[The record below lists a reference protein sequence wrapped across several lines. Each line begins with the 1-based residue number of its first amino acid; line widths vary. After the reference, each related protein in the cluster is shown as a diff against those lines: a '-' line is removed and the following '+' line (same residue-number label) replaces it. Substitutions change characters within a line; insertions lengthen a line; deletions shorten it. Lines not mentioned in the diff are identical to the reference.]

1 MKIKV
6 NIDTQGYTEK
16 PSKEAGA
23 ISNRTRCGKAQKE
36 IEPAELIK
44 YIERGYTF
52 TPAAIGGTLE
62 EIQAK
67 DENGRKRALSD
78 FWQSQQVI
86 AIDIDNTHK
95 ETYIDEQGKERKKE
109 VINARELQPREA
121 RKACEAFGLHP
132 YCMYET
138 FSYTPE
144 HKKYRVLF
152 VLDKPI
158 TDFATASD
166 LIGRCNEI
174 FDSANENA
182 CEAEGKKLETCT
194 DKSIEPVKLIFG
206 GRPGCVKYQSG
217 KYTSIEAFQSLP
229 EPKNREEDA
238 KKRAENA
245 PKTASNSEKGKH
257 TNKESNA
264 AKNERR
270 AGIDID
276 ADIASFDLASYIEKT
291 TASRAQGEFVN
302 PCPVCGH
309 NDCMHVSGAVWY
321 CHSSGHAG
329 IKGGS
334 IIDYLMSKHNLSTGE
349 AFRMFKE
356 DIMQYPAEAIQ
367 GARYDYEPMSA
378 EELESLIASFEQ
390 WNNSSQ
396 DNQTPGA
403 DPGSDPARPEE
414 PAQDQAEDPANL
426 ASLEANMPG
435 YIQTPAKASKII
447 NAAEYLR
454 PKENGARSYDTDILE
469 LQKYAGRKMG
479 MHPGIDKYLTLF
491 PGLAVLG
498 GQASLGKTTFCVN
511 AAMKLLERGEHV
523 LFFTLEQKPDEI
535 MTKAAARAIYE
546 AGQECAVDN
555 IMLNNGLRDA
565 YINESLALLAEK
577 LEHFNIIE
585 CDFETTA
592 AAILETCNQYMRE
605 HDGIRPIVIID
616 YLQIIAP
623 PADFKGTKGECID
636 ENLKALKKWQKNNG
650 LFVLVISS
658 FNRSNNILPVSY
670 ESFMLT
676 SAIEY
681 TCDYVFG
688 LQLQI
693 LDPDN
698 KEFYVK
704 IGSYG
709 GESEQKKFEQRRQ
722 VQEAQAQTP
731 KKVQFVSLKN
741 RKGKQF
747 FKANF
752 DYYPAHDY
760 FAPYE
765 KHTTP
770 KAGK

>member
-1 MKIKV
+1 MKIRL
-6 NIDTQGYTEK
+6 NIDTRGYTEK
-16 PSKEAGA
+16 PSKQAAA
-23 ISNRTRCGKAQKE
+23 ISNRTRCAKGQKE

-44 YIERGYTF
+44 LIDAGYTF

-67 DENGRKRALSD
+67 DERGRRRLLSE
-78 FWQSQQVI
+78 FWQSQQIIVADI
-86 AIDIDNTHK
+86 DNEKSIRAWNSEIGAGEKKAAIDIQLTP
-95 ETYIDEQGKERKKE
+95 
-109 VINARELQPREA
+109 AAAL
-121 RKACEAFGLHP
+121 KACHARGIDP
-132 YCMYET
+132 YCIYKT

-144 HKKYRVLF
+144 KEKYRVLL
-152 VLDKPI
+152 VLSEPI
-158 TDFATASD
+158 TDFAEASD
-166 LIGRCNEI
+166 YIGRFCQLFNDAI
-174 FDSANENA
+174 A
-182 CEAEGKKLETCT
+182 AEYRARDLEPELCADT
-194 DKSIEPVKLIFG
+194 SIEPVKLIFG
-206 GRPGCVKYQSG
+206 GRAGCMIYQSG
-217 KYTSIEAFQSLP
+217 KTTPNAILHALP
-229 EPKNREEDA
+229 KTR
-238 KKRAENA
+238 ENA
-245 PKTASNSEKGKH
+245 PKTASNAEKGNNTK
-257 TNKESNA
+257 KERKATRFESA
-264 AKNERR
+264 AGMSR
-270 AGIDID
+270 DY
-276 ADIASFDLASYIEKT
+276 DIANFDLQSYILA
-291 TASRAQGEFVN
+291 TAGGEVDGDKIN
-302 PCPVCGH
+302 PCPICKHYG
-309 NDCMHVSGAVWY
+309 CLHVNGAVWT
-321 CHSSGHAG
+321 CFSKDHK
-329 IKGGS
+329 KGSWMRGKGEEACGR
-334 IIDYLMSKHNLSTGE
+334 IIDYLMQLHNLTQGE
-349 AFRMFKE
+349 ALQMFE
-356 DIMQYPAEAIQ
+356 DEIMHYPPQFTKEAI
-367 GARYDYEPMSA
+367 
-378 EELESLIASFEQ
+378 EEAAKEWPEKI
-390 WNNSSQ
+390 Q
-396 DNQTPGA
+396 DNKTPAG
-403 DPGSDPARPEE
+403 DPGKDPARTEA
-414 PAQDQAEDPANL
+414 PASDPAEDPANMK
-426 ASLEANMPG
+426 SLENNMPG
-435 YIQTPAKASKII
+435 YIQAPAKPHNII
-447 NAAEYLR
+447 NAASYLMS
-454 PKENGARSYDTDILE
+454 KEGARSYDEDIRE
-469 LQKYAGRKMG
+469 LMQYAGRKMG
-479 MHPGIDKYLTLF
+479 MHPGIDKYLTLY

-511 AAMKLLERGEHV
+511 AAMQLLERGEHV
-523 LFFTLEQKPDEI
+523 LYFTLEQKPDEI

-555 IMLNNGLRDA
+555 VMLNNGLRDA

-605 HDGIRPIVIID
+605 HDGIKPIVIID

-650 LFVLVISS
+650 LFVLLISS
-658 FNRSNNILPVSY
+658 FNRNNNILPVSY

-770 KAGK
+770 KAGKRA

>member
-1 MKIKV
+1 MKIRL
-6 NIDTQGYTEK
+6 NIDTRGYTEK
-16 PSKEAGA
+16 PSKQAAA
-23 ISNRTRCGKAQKE
+23 ISNRTRCAKGQKE

-44 YIERGYTF
+44 LIDAGYTF

-62 EIQAK
+62 EIQASK
-67 DENGRKRALSD
+67 GTGRKLDA
-78 FWQSQQVI
+78 FWQSQQIIVADI
-86 AIDIDNTHK
+86 DNEKIVRAWNSEIGAGEKKAAIDIQLTP
-95 ETYIDEQGKERKKE
+95 
-109 VINARELQPREA
+109 AAAL
-121 RKACEAFGLHP
+121 KACHARGIDP
-132 YCMYET
+132 YCIYKT

-144 HKKYRVLF
+144 KEKYRVLL
-152 VLDKPI
+152 VLSEPI
-158 TDFATASD
+158 TDFAEASD
-166 LIGRCNEI
+166 FIGRFCQLFNDAI
-174 FDSANENA
+174 
-182 CEAEGKKLETCT
+182 AEEYRARNLEPELCADT
-194 DKSIEPVKLIFG
+194 SIEPVKLIFG
-206 GRPGCVKYQSG
+206 GRAGCMIYQSG
-217 KYTSIEAFQSLP
+217 KTTPNAILSTLP
-229 EPKNREEDA
+229 KSR
-238 KKRAENA
+238 ENA
-245 PKTASNSEKGKH
+245 PKTASNPEKGNH
-257 TNKESNA
+257 TNEKREA
-264 AKNERR
+264 AKIERN
-270 AGIDID
+270 AGIGRD
-276 ADIASFDLASYIEKT
+276 ADIASFDLASYIEET
-291 TASRAQGEFVN
+291 TASRMQGEYMN
-302 PCPVCGH
+302 PCPICGH
-309 NDCMHVSGAVWY
+309 NDCMHIAGAVWY

-329 IKGGS
+329 INKGR
-334 IIDYLMSKHNLSTGE
+334 IIDYLMSKHNLS
-349 AFRMFKE
+349 
-356 DIMQYPAEAIQ
+356 QAEALQMFENEIMHYPKQ
-367 GARYDYEPMSA
+367 ITKEAI
-378 EELESLIASFEQ
+378 EEAAKEWPEKI
-390 WNNSSQ
+390 Q
-396 DNQTPGA
+396 DNPTPAG
-403 DPGSDPARPEE
+403 DPGKDPERTEAPASDP
-414 PAQDQAEDPANL
+414 AEDPANMK
-426 ASLEANMPG
+426 SLEDNMPG
-435 YIQTPAKASKII
+435 NIQAPAKPHNII
-447 NAAEYLR
+447 NAASYLM
-454 PKENGARSYDTDILE
+454 PKEGARSYDEDIRE
-469 LQKYAGRKMG
+469 LMQYAGRKMG
-479 MHPGIDKYLTLF
+479 MHPGIDKYLTLY

-511 AAMKLLERGEHV
+511 AAMQLLERGEHV
-523 LFFTLEQKPDEI
+523 LYFTLEQLPDEI

-555 IMLNNGLRDA
+555 IMLNNGLRDE

-592 AAILETCNQYMRE
+592 AAILETCEQYMR
-605 HDGIRPIVIID
+605 DNPGVKPVVMID

-760 FAPYE
+760 FAPHE

-770 KAGK
+770 KAGKRA

>member
-1 MKIKV
+1 MKIRL
-6 NIDTQGYTEK
+6 NIDTRGYTEK

-23 ISNRTRCGKAQKE
+23 ISNRTRCAKGQKE

-44 YIERGYTF
+44 LIEKGFTF

-67 DENGRKRALSD
+67 DERGRRRLLSE
-78 FWQSQQVI
+78 FWQSQQIIV
-86 AIDIDNTHK
+86 ADIDNK
-95 ETYIDEQGKERKKE
+95 IGSGESERA
-109 VINARELQPREA
+109 IQYQLTPAAAL
-121 RKACEAFGLHP
+121 KACHNAGIDP
-132 YCMYET
+132 YCIYKT

-144 HKKYRVLF
+144 HERYRVLL
-152 VLDKPI
+152 VLSEPI
-158 TDFATASD
+158 TDYAQASD
-166 LIGRCNEI
+166 YIDRFLSLFNEI
-174 FDSANENA
+174 TIAES
-182 CEAEGKKLETCT
+182 EAHGIKELDNKGRILPDAELCADT
-194 DKSIEPVKLIFG
+194 SIEPVKMIFG
-206 GRPGCVKYQSG
+206 GRPGCMIYQSG
-217 KYTSIEAFQSLP
+217 KTTPNAILSTLP
-229 EPKNREEDA
+229 KPR
-238 KKRAENA
+238 ENA
-245 PKTASNSEKGKH
+245 PKTASNLEKGNH
-257 TNKESNA
+257 TKEKREA
-264 AKNERR
+264 AKIERN
-270 AGIDID
+270 AGIGRD
-276 ADIASFDLASYIEKT
+276 ADIASFDLASYIEET
-291 TASRAQGEFVN
+291 TASRMQGDFMN
-302 PCPVCGH
+302 PCPICGH
-309 NDCMHVSGAVWY
+309 NDCMHIAGAVWY

-329 IKGGS
+329 INKGR
-334 IIDYLMSKHNLSTGE
+334 IIDYLMRKHELSLPEALQMFESEIMHYPGTDNRKLSKEEIESIN
-349 AFRMFKE
+349 AMF
-356 DIMQYPAEAIQ
+356 
-367 GARYDYEPMSA
+367 
-378 EELESLIASFEQ
+378 EE
-390 WNNSSQ
+390 WPDNNQ
-396 DNQTPGA
+396 DNKTPAG
-403 DPGSDPARPEE
+403 DTGSDPAGSEAIQEE
-414 PAQDQAEDPANL
+414 QPAQDPADDPTNL
-426 ASLEANMPG
+426 ASLDANAPAG
-435 YIQTPAKASKII
+435 KIQAPAKASKII
-447 NAAEYLR
+447 NAADYLM
-454 PKENGARSYDTDILE
+454 PKENGARSYDADILE

-479 MHPGIDKYLTLF
+479 MHPGIDKYLTLY

-511 AAMKLLERGEHV
+511 AAMQLLERGEHV
-523 LFFTLEQKPDEI
+523 LYFTLEQKPDEI

-555 IMLNNGLRDA
+555 VMLNNGLRDA

-605 HDGIRPIVIID
+605 HDGIKPIVIID

-650 LFVLVISS
+650 LFVLLISS
-658 FNRSNNILPVSY
+658 FNRNNNILPVSY

-760 FAPYE
+760 FAPHE

-770 KAGK
+770 KAGKRA

>member
-1 MKIKV
+1 MKIRL
-6 NIDTQGYTEK
+6 NIDTRGYTEK
-16 PSKEAGA
+16 PSKQAAA
-23 ISNRTRCGKAQKE
+23 ISNRTRCAKGQKD

-44 YIERGYTF
+44 LIEKGYTF

-67 DENGRKRALSD
+67 DERGKRLHRTSEY
-78 FWQSQQVI
+78 WQSQQIII
-86 AIDIDNTHK
+86 ADIDNDLGIP
-95 ETYIDEQGKERKKE
+95 ESAMQWGAEIGRKKDDKKPNE
-109 VINARELQPREA
+109 IQLTPAAAL
-121 RKACEAFGLHP
+121 KACHARGIDP
-132 YCMYET
+132 YCIYKT

-144 HKKYRVLF
+144 HEKYRVLL
-152 VLDKPI
+152 VLSEPI
-158 TDFATASD
+158 TDFAEASD
-166 LIGRCNEI
+166 YIGRFCQLFNDAI
-174 FDSANENA
+174 
-182 CEAEGKKLETCT
+182 AEEYRARNLEPELCADT
-194 DKSIEPVKLIFG
+194 SIEPVKLIFG
-206 GRPGCVKYQSG
+206 GRAGCTIYQSG
-217 KYTSIEAFQSLP
+217 KTTPNAILSTLP
-229 EPKNREEDA
+229 KSR
-238 KKRAENA
+238 ENA
-245 PKTASNSEKGKH
+245 PKTASNPEKGNH
-257 TNKESNA
+257 TNEKREA
-264 AKNERR
+264 AKIERN

-276 ADIASFDLASYIEKT
+276 ADIASFDLQSYILA
-291 TASRAQGEFVN
+291 TAGGEVVRDHIN
-302 PCPVCGH
+302 PCPMCKKR
-309 NDCMHVSGAVWY
+309 DCLHVSGAVWY
-321 CHSSGHAG
+321 CHSSNHTG
-329 IKGGS
+329 INGGR
-334 IIDYLMSKHNLSTGE
+334 IIDYLMRMHNLSTGE
-349 AFRMFKE
+349 AFRMFKDE
-356 DIMQYPAEAIQ
+356 IMRYPAEAIQ
-367 GARYDYEPMSA
+367 GANYEPMSA
-378 EELESLIASFEQ
+378 EELESLIASFEEMPKKI
-390 WNNSSQ
+390 Q
-396 DNQTPGA
+396 DNPTPAG
-403 DPGSDPARPEE
+403 DPGKDPERTEAPASDP
-414 PAQDQAEDPANL
+414 AEDPANMK
-426 ASLEANMPG
+426 SLEDNMPG
-435 YIQTPAKASKII
+435 YIPAPAKPHNII
-447 NAAEYLR
+447 NAASYLM
-454 PKENGARSYDTDILE
+454 PKEGARSYDEDIRE
-469 LQKYAGRKMG
+469 LMQYAGRKMG
-479 MHPGIDKYLTLF
+479 MHPGIDKYLTLY

-511 AAMKLLERGEHV
+511 AAMQLLERGEHV
-523 LFFTLEQKPDEI
+523 LYFTLEQLPDEI

-555 IMLNNGLRDA
+555 IMLNNGLRDE

-592 AAILETCNQYMRE
+592 AAILETCEQYMR
-605 HDGIRPIVIID
+605 DNPGVKPIVMID

-760 FAPYE
+760 FAPHE

-770 KAGK
+770 KAGKRA